1 MSENDYRSFLSD
13 FSLTLNFIKKTYND
27 VILRKGI
34 PFPYD
39 VPEFYTTVAFYP
51 KAAYFLFKTEEEYK
65 QPPFKTQLEED
76 RYRTDADEDGLNPYT
91 DEYYDRDSEFE
102 GYSMSPGFDRNGNQH

>member
-13 FSLTLNFIKKTYND
+13 FSLTLNFIKKHYND

-51 KAAYFLFKTEEEYK
+51 QAAYFLFETDEEYK
-65 QPPFKTQLEED
+65 QSPFRKQLEED
-76 RYRTDADEDGLNPYT
+76 RYMQDNDEDGLNPYI
-91 DEYYDRDSEFE
+91 DEYE
-102 GYSMSPGFDRNGNQH
+102 GYS